1 MERTIRFKLPAQ
13 ISLLTMRSSA
23 TTWGQLKEE
32 ILRDPV
38 LKEEIPLDTVPIT
51 REGRDY
57 IRSFKF
63 IDKDTFAEYG
73 KIDDAVLPDKD
84 LIFIITPVEHK
95 GGATNSNK
103 IADLVFLLTWDPVKL
118 IINLEE
124 ANYNTLRSFGS
135 HLNRKYDKNIDLSG
149 TKEEMKSNII
159 KAVNEYVNSRYDKL
173 RISAELTGTELNSQE
188 ETFPETYD
196 VEMEQ
201 PISAVDLLERSIID
215 ITKAIKLIKED
226 EENIEKLKMVE
237 QEEKLEKLSKS
248 LYEILNS

>member
-63 IDKDTFAEYG
+63 IDRDTFAEYG

-159 KAVNEYVNSRYDKL
+159 KAVK
-173 RISAELTGTELNSQE
+173 ELTGTELNSQE